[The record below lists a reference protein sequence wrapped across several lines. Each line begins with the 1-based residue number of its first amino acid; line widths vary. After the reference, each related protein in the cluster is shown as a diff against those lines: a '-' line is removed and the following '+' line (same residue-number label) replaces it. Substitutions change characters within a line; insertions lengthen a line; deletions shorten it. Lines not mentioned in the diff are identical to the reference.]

1 MTYVPS
7 SCQPVVVRM
16 NKKNLIAIGDIHG
29 MAHVL
34 KLLLQHLE
42 AEFSPNDAQFVFLG
56 DIIDRGPDSL
66 PAVNQVCRIIDTFS
80 GSVMVLGNHDFFLR
94 HMADLSLAKDEEDR
108 WLAQGGMNTLES
120 YGLDD
125 DDLVSAGKALRRMR
139 PRHVTLFE
147 NAVSHFETENHFFVH
162 AGVDPEVPLSE
173 QLAHDLMWIRNGF
186 LDHTA
191 LFEKMIVHGH
201 SITPSELPEVHP
213 NRIAIDTG
221 SYRTG
226 RITAAIFQDDVL
238 RGFVSAEIDGDS
250 GRVRRFNA
258 SAKEVEC
265 LQAA

>member
-1 MTYVPS
+1 MT
-7 SCQPVVVRM
+7 
-16 NKKNLIAIGDIHG
+16 KKNLIAIGDIHG

-34 KLLLQHLE
+34 RLLLQHLE
-42 AEFSPNDAQFVFLG
+42 KEFSPDDAQFVFLG
-56 DIIDRGPDSL
+56 DVIDRGPYSL

-125 DDLVSAGKALRRMR
+125 GDLVDAGKALRRMR

-147 NAVSHFETENHFFVH
+147 SAVSHLETENHFFVH

-173 QLAHDLMWIRNGF
+173 QLAHDLMWIRKGF

-191 LFEKMIVHGH
+191 PFEKMIVHGH
-201 SITPSELPEVHP
+201 SITPSELPEVHS
-213 NRIAIDTG
+213 NRIAIHTG

-226 RITAAIFQDDVL
+226 RITAAIFRDDVL
-238 RGFVSAEIDGDS
+238 NGFVSAEIDGN
-250 GRVRRFNA
+250 GERVRRFDA
-258 SAKEVEC
+258 SAQEVES

>member
-1 MTYVPS
+1 MT
-7 SCQPVVVRM
+7 
-16 NKKNLIAIGDIHG
+16 KKNLIAIGDIHG

-34 KLLLQHLE
+34 RLLLEHLE
-42 AEFSPNDAQFVFLG
+42 KEFSPDDAQFVFLG
-56 DIIDRGPDSL
+56 DVIDRGPDSL
-66 PAVNQVCRIIDTFS
+66 PAVNQVCRIIETFP
-80 GSVMVLGNHDFFLR
+80 GSVMILGNHDFFLR
-94 HMADLSLAKDEEDR
+94 NLANLSLARDEEDR

-125 DDLVSAGKALRRMR
+125 GDLVAAGKVLRRIR

-173 QLAHDLMWIRNGF
+173 QLAHDLMWIRKGF

-191 LFEKMIVHGH
+191 PFEKMIVHGH
-201 SITPSELPEVHP
+201 SITPSELPEVHS

-226 RITAAIFQDDVL
+226 RITAAIFRDDVL
-238 RGFVSAEIDGDS
+238 SGFVSAEIASEGE
-250 GRVRRFNA
+250 RVRRFNA
-258 SAKEVEC
+258 SAQEIKSA
-265 LQAA
+265 QAA

>member
-1 MTYVPS
+1 
-7 SCQPVVVRM
+7 M
-16 NKKNLIAIGDIHG
+16 NKKNLIAVGDIHG

-42 AEFSPNDAQFVFLG
+42 KKFSADDTQFVFLG

-66 PAVNQVCRIIDTFS
+66 PAVNQVCRVIDTFP

-94 HMADLSLAKDEEDR
+94 HMADLSLAKDEEDK

-120 YGLDD
+120 YGLDEG
-125 DDLVSAGKALRRMR
+125 DLVAAGKALRRIR
-139 PRHVTLFE
+139 PRHVALFE
-147 NAVSHFETENHFFVH
+147 NAVSHFETEKHFFVH
-162 AGVDPEVPLSE
+162 AGVDPEVSLSD
-173 QLAHDLMWIRNGF
+173 QLAHDLMWIRKGF

-191 LFEKMIVHGH
+191 PLEKMIVHGH

-226 RITAAIFQDDVL
+226 RITAAIFCDDFL
-238 RGFVSAEIDGDS
+238 HGFISAEINGDGK
-250 GRVRRFNA
+250 RVRRFDA
-258 SAKEVEC
+258 SAQEVEN

>member
-1 MTYVPS
+1 
-7 SCQPVVVRM
+7 M

-34 KLLLQHLE
+34 KLLLHHLE
-42 AEFSPNDAQFVFLG
+42 KEFSPDDAQFVFLG
-56 DIIDRGPDSL
+56 DVIDRGPDSL
-66 PAVNQVCRIIDTFS
+66 PAVNQVCRIIDTYP

-108 WLAQGGMNTLES
+108 WLAQGAMNTLES
-120 YGLDD
+120 YGLDES
-125 DDLVSAGKALRRMR
+125 DLIAAGKAMRRTR
-139 PRHVTLFE
+139 PRHVALFE
-147 NAVSHFETENHFFVH
+147 NAVSHFETERHYFVH

-173 QLAHDLMWIRNGF
+173 QLDHDLMWIRKGF

-191 LFEKMIVHGH
+191 PFEKMIVHGH
-201 SITPSELPEVHP
+201 SITPSELPEVHS

-226 RITAAIFQDDVL
+226 RVTAAIFRDDIL
-238 RGFVSAEIDGDS
+238 IGFVSAEIDGD
-250 GRVRRFNA
+250 GERIRRFDA
-258 SAKEVEC
+258 SAQEVER

>member
-1 MTYVPS
+1 
-7 SCQPVVVRM
+7 M
-16 NKKNLIAIGDIHG
+16 NKKNLIAVGDIHG

-42 AEFSPNDAQFVFLG
+42 TEFSPDDAQFVFLG

-66 PAVNQVCRIIDTFS
+66 PAVNQVCRIIETFT

-94 HMADLSLAKDEEDR
+94 NLANLSLASDEEGQ

-125 DDLVSAGKALRRMR
+125 GDLVAAGKALRRMR

-147 NAVSHFETENHFFVH
+147 SAVSHFETENHFFVH

-173 QLAHDLMWIRNGF
+173 QLAHDLMWIRKGF
-186 LDHTA
+186 LDHTSS
-191 LFEKMIVHGH
+191 FEKMIVHGH
-201 SITPSELPEVHP
+201 SITPSELPEVHS

-226 RITAAIFQDDVL
+226 RITAATFHDDLL
-238 RGFVSAEIDGDS
+238 RGFVSAEIDSDGQRIRQFD
-250 GRVRRFNA
+250 A
-258 SAKEVEC
+258 SAQEIKPA
-265 LQAA
+265 QAA